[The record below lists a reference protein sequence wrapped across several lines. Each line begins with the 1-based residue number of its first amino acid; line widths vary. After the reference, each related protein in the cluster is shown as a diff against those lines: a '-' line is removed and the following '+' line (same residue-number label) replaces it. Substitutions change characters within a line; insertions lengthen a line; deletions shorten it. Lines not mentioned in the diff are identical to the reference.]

1 MGLKIKVGVTDI
13 IITLGLVVLF
23 SAILTGC
30 SSAPKE
36 KEVVVTE
43 TKVITRL
50 PPDELLKNCAIAQPP
65 DAKTY
70 ATKDYAEKEKL
81 LIEFAAKQT
90 FNLGEC
96 NKDKAA
102 LRRWKKEQEQ
112 SNQKNK

>member
-1 MGLKIKVGVTDI
+1 MKLKIGVFDI
-13 IITLGLVVLF
+13 PATLALLALIGLT
-23 SAILTGC
+23 LTAC

-43 TKVITRL
+43 AKVITRL

-81 LIEFAAKQT
+81 LVEFAAKQT